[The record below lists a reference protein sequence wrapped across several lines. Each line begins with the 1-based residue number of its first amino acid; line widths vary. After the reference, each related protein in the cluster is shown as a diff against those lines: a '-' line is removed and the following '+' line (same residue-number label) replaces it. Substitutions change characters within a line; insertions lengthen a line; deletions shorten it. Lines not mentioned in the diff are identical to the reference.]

1 MLILRF
7 FTGNEALNGG
17 LVGAGLG
24 ALGATILG
32 PAGAQHSST
41 SYPQQRILYVFQK

>member
-1 MLILRF
+1 MKKMKKILFYAIFKSFRF
-7 FTGNEALNGG
+7 FTGNDALNGG

-32 PAGAQHSST
+32 PAG
-41 SYPQQRILYVFQK
+41 RDI